1 MRKQLL
7 DQLHEVLRQQL
18 FGAAPD
24 LVSSSTTTAASAV
37 APAPASLAPA
47 EVAAR
52 SAVTGFTSSLA
63 TGQSPLS
70 QTKPMGRASD
80 THSQRAF
87 SDPSSPV
94 PSTAAGYAPSGY
106 TVSAAS
112 APTPPAAPP
121 TTPTGRAAAAGRAN
135 QGDDE
140 QWVGMDVDK
149 DDVATA
155 TGSASNRQAPTAP
168 QGADGTMSRRTTPK
182 ERLRFTDQQ

>member
-24 LVSSSTTTAASAV
+24 LVSSSSTATARTV
-37 APAPASLAPA
+37 APAPASLTPA

-52 SAVTGFTSSLA
+52 SAVTGSGSSLA
-63 TGQSPLS
+63 TGESPLA

-80 THSQRAF
+80 MHSQRAL

-94 PSTAAGYAPSGY
+94 VSTAAGYAPSAY

-121 TTPTGRAAAAGRAN
+121 TTLTGGAATAGRAN
-135 QGDDE
+135 QGGDE
-140 QWVGMDVDK
+140 QWVGMAGDR

-155 TGSASNRQAPTAP
+155 TGSASNGQAPAAP
-168 QGADGTMSRRTTPK
+168 PRADGTMSRRTTPK